1 MLFHSTCECIHY
13 GQNNTFAP
21 MKVIKIS
28 IVDDHSVVRSGLSA
42 LINSWNGMR
51 VVHEF
56 ESGEDFL
63 TSIKKEKHSDVIILD
78 NHLKGITGEQTFFN
92 MQKSGIFLPVILLT
106 ANDNQEMFDRLLK
119 DGLFSA
125 ESKTIK
131 PEILKQR
138 IIQASEKS
146 VIVNKSADEL
156 IEKISPREMEF
167 MRLICNDREYTYQ
180 EIAHI
185 MNVHVR
191 TIDGFRKSLFTK
203 LSMKSKTGLVMFA
216 IKNKLV

>member
-1 MLFHSTCECIHY
+1 
-13 GQNNTFAP
+13 

-63 TSIKKEKHSDVIILD
+63 TSIKQDKHSDVIILD
-78 NHLKGITGEQTFFN
+78 NHLKGITGEQTFLN
-92 MQKSGIFLPVILLT
+92 MQKMGVFLPVILIT
-106 ANDNQEMFDRLLK
+106 ADDNQEMLDRLLEV
-119 DGLFSA
+119 GLFSA

-138 IIQASEKS
+138 IIQASEK
-146 VIVNKSADEL
+146 VIQDNKPMDSL

-185 MNVHVR
+185 MAIHVR
-191 TIDGFRKSLFTK
+191 TVDGFRKSLFSK
-203 LSMKSKTGLVMFA
+203 LNMKSKTGLVMFA
-216 IKNKLV
+216 MKNKLV

>member
-1 MLFHSTCECIHY
+1 MLFHSICECDSYSQCNI
-13 GQNNTFAP
+13 FAK

-63 TSIKKEKHSDVIILD
+63 TSIKQEKHSDVILLD
-78 NHLKGITGEQTFFN
+78 NHLKGITGEQTFLN
-92 MQKSGIFLPVILLT
+92 MQKLGLELPVILLT
-106 ANDNQEMFDRLLK
+106 VEDNQELFSRLLEL
-119 DGLFSA
+119 GLFSA

-131 PEILKQR
+131 PEVLKQR
-138 IIQASEKS
+138 IIQASEK
-146 VIVNKSADEL
+146 VIQDNKPMDSL

-185 MNVHVR
+185 MSVHVR
-191 TIDGFRKSLFTK
+191 TVDGFRKSLFSK
-203 LSMKSKTGLVMFA
+203 LNIKSKTGLVMFA

>member
-1 MLFHSTCECIHY
+1 
-13 GQNNTFAP
+13 

-63 TSIKKEKHSDVIILD
+63 TSIKQDKHSDVIILD
-78 NHLKGITGEQTFFN
+78 NHLKGITGEHTFLN
-92 MQKSGIFLPVILLT
+92 MQKMGVFLPVILIT
-106 ANDNQEMFDRLLK
+106 ADDNQEMLDRLLEI
-119 DGLFSA
+119 GLFSA

-138 IIQASEKS
+138 IIQASEK
-146 VIVNKSADEL
+146 VIQDNKPMDSL
-156 IEKISPREMEF
+156 IEKISPREMELI
-167 MRLICNDREYTYQ
+167 RLICNDREYTYQ

-185 MNVHVR
+185 MSVHLR
-191 TIDGFRKSLFTK
+191 TVDGFRKSLFSK
-203 LSMKSKTGLVMFA
+203 LNMKSKTGLVMFA

>member
-1 MLFHSTCECIHY
+1 
-13 GQNNTFAP
+13 

-63 TSIKKEKHSDVIILD
+63 TSIKQDKHSDVIILD
-78 NHLKGITGEQTFFN
+78 NHLKGITGEQTFLN
-92 MQKSGIFLPVILLT
+92 MQKMGVFLPVILIT
-106 ANDNQEMFDRLLK
+106 ADDNQEMLDRLL
-119 DGLFSA
+119 DVGLFSA
-125 ESKTIK
+125 ESKTIT

-138 IIQASEKS
+138 IIQASEK
-146 VIVNKSADEL
+146 VIQDNKPMDSL

-167 MRLICNDREYTYQ
+167 MSLICNDREYTYQ

-185 MNVHVR
+185 MAIHVR
-191 TIDGFRKSLFTK
+191 TVDGFRKSLFSK
-203 LSMKSKTGLVMFA
+203 LNMKSKTGLVMFA
-216 IKNKLV
+216 MKNKLV

>member
-1 MLFHSTCECIHY
+1 
-13 GQNNTFAP
+13 

-63 TSIKKEKHSDVIILD
+63 TSIKQDKHSDVIILD
-78 NHLKGITGEQTFFN
+78 NHLKGITGEQTFLN
-92 MQKSGIFLPVILLT
+92 MQKMGVFLPVILIT
-106 ANDNQEMFDRLLK
+106 ADDNQEMLDRLLEV
-119 DGLFSA
+119 GLFSA

-138 IIQASEKS
+138 IIQASEK
-146 VIVNKSADEL
+146 VIQDNKPMDSL

-185 MNVHVR
+185 MAIHVR
-191 TIDGFRKSLFTK
+191 TVDGFRKSLFIK
-203 LSMKSKTGLVMFA
+203 LNMKSKTGLVMFA
-216 IKNKLV
+216 MKNKLV

>member
-1 MLFHSTCECIHY
+1 
-13 GQNNTFAP
+13 

-63 TSIKKEKHSDVIILD
+63 KSIKQDKHSDVIILD
-78 NHLKGITGEQTFFN
+78 NHLKGITGEQTFLN
-92 MQKSGIFLPVILLT
+92 MQKMGVFLPVILIT
-106 ANDNQEMFDRLLK
+106 ADDNQEMLDRLLEV
-119 DGLFSA
+119 GLFSA

-138 IIQASEKS
+138 IIQASEK
-146 VIVNKSADEL
+146 VIQDNKPMDSL

-185 MNVHVR
+185 MAIHVR
-191 TIDGFRKSLFTK
+191 TVDGFRKSLFSK
-203 LSMKSKTGLVMFA
+203 LNMKSKTGLVMFA

>member
-1 MLFHSTCECIHY
+1 
-13 GQNNTFAP
+13 

-63 TSIKKEKHSDVIILD
+63 TSIKQDKHSDVIILD
-78 NHLKGITGEQTFFN
+78 NHLKGITGEQTFFS
-92 MQKSGIFLPVILLT
+92 MQKFGIFLPVILLT
-106 ANDNQEMFDRLLK
+106 AQDNQEMLDRLL
-119 DGLFSA
+119 DLGLFSA

-138 IIQASEKS
+138 IIQASEK
-146 VIVNKSADEL
+146 VIQDNKPMDSL

-185 MNVHVR
+185 MSIHVR
-191 TIDGFRKSLFTK
+191 TVDGFRKSLFSK
-203 LSMKSKTGLVMFA
+203 LNMKSKTGLVMFA

>member
-1 MLFHSTCECIHY
+1 
-13 GQNNTFAP
+13 

-63 TSIKKEKHSDVIILD
+63 TSIKQDKHSDVIILD
-78 NHLKGITGEQTFFN
+78 NHLKGITGEHTFLN
-92 MQKSGIFLPVILLT
+92 MQKMGVFLPVILIT
-106 ANDNQEMFDRLLK
+106 ADDNQEMLDRLLEV
-119 DGLFSA
+119 GLFSA

-138 IIQASEKS
+138 IIQASEK
-146 VIVNKSADEL
+146 VIQDNKPMDSL
-156 IEKISPREMEF
+156 IEKISPREMELI
-167 MRLICNDREYTYQ
+167 RLICNDREYTYQ

-185 MNVHVR
+185 MSVHVR
-191 TIDGFRKSLFTK
+191 TVDGFRKSLFSK
-203 LSMKSKTGLVMFA
+203 LNMKSKTGLVMFA

>member
-1 MLFHSTCECIHY
+1 
-13 GQNNTFAP
+13 

-63 TSIKKEKHSDVIILD
+63 TSIKLDNHSDVILLD
-78 NHLKGITGEQTFFN
+78 NHLKGITGEQTFLN
-92 MQKSGIFLPVILLT
+92 MQKMGIFLPVILLT
-106 ANDNQEMFDRLLK
+106 AEDNQETFGRLLK

-131 PEILKQR
+131 PEVLKQR
-138 IIQASEKS
+138 IIQASEK
-146 VIVNKSADEL
+146 VIQDNKPMDSL

-191 TIDGFRKSLFTK
+191 TVDGFRKSLFSK
-203 LSMKSKTGLVMFA
+203 LNMKSKTGLVMFA

>member
-1 MLFHSTCECIHY
+1 
-13 GQNNTFAP
+13 

-78 NHLKGITGEQTFFN
+78 NHLKGITGEQTFLN
-92 MQKSGIFLPVILLT
+92 MQKLGVFLPVILLT
-106 ANDNQEMFDRLLK
+106 AEDSQEMLDRLL
-119 DGLFSA
+119 DIGLFSA

-138 IIQASEKS
+138 IIQASEK
-146 VIVNKSADEL
+146 VIQENKPMDSL
-156 IEKISPREMEF
+156 IEKISPREMELI
-167 MRLICNDREYTYQ
+167 RLICNDREYTYQ

-185 MNVHVR
+185 MSVHVR
-191 TIDGFRKSLFTK
+191 TVDGFRKSLFSK
-203 LSMKSKTGLVMFA
+203 LNMKSKTGLVMFA

>member
-1 MLFHSTCECIHY
+1 
-13 GQNNTFAP
+13 

-42 LINSWNGMR
+42 LINCWNGMR

-63 TSIKKEKHSDVIILD
+63 TSIKQDKHSDVIILD
-78 NHLKGITGEQTFFN
+78 NHLKGITGEQTFLN
-92 MQKSGIFLPVILLT
+92 MQKMGVFLPVILIT
-106 ANDNQEMFDRLLK
+106 ADDNQEMLDRLLEV
-119 DGLFSA
+119 GLFSA

-138 IIQASEKS
+138 IIQASEK
-146 VIVNKSADEL
+146 VIQDNKPMDSL
-156 IEKISPREMEF
+156 IEKISPREMELI
-167 MRLICNDREYTYQ
+167 RLICNDREYTYQ

-185 MNVHVR
+185 MSVHVR
-191 TIDGFRKSLFTK
+191 TVDGFRKSLFSK
-203 LSMKSKTGLVMFA
+203 LNMKSKTGLVMFA

>member
-1 MLFHSTCECIHY
+1 
-13 GQNNTFAP
+13 

-63 TSIKKEKHSDVIILD
+63 TSIKQDKHSDVIILD
-78 NHLKGITGEQTFFN
+78 NHLKGITGEQTFLN
-92 MQKSGIFLPVILLT
+92 MQKLGVFLPVILLT
-106 ANDNQEMFDRLLK
+106 AEDSQEMLDRLL
-119 DGLFSA
+119 DIGLFSV

-138 IIQASEKS
+138 IIQASEK
-146 VIVNKSADEL
+146 VIQENKPMDSL
-156 IEKISPREMEF
+156 IEKISPREMELI
-167 MRLICNDREYTYQ
+167 RLICNDREYTYQ

-185 MNVHVR
+185 MSVHVR
-191 TIDGFRKSLFTK
+191 TVDGFRKSLFSK
-203 LSMKSKTGLVMFA
+203 LNMKSKTGLVMFA

>member
-1 MLFHSTCECIHY
+1 
-13 GQNNTFAP
+13 

-63 TSIKKEKHSDVIILD
+63 TSIKQDKHSDVIILD
-78 NHLKGITGEQTFFN
+78 NHLKGITGEQTFLN
-92 MQKSGIFLPVILLT
+92 MQKMGVFLPVILIT
-106 ANDNQEMFDRLLK
+106 ADDNQEMLDRLLEV
-119 DGLFSA
+119 GLFSA

-138 IIQASEKS
+138 IIQASEK
-146 VIVNKSADEL
+146 VIQDNKPMDSL
-156 IEKISPREMEF
+156 IEKISPREMELI
-167 MRLICNDREYTYQ
+167 RLICNDREYTYQ

-185 MNVHVR
+185 MSVHLR
-191 TIDGFRKSLFTK
+191 TVDGFRKSLFSK
-203 LSMKSKTGLVMFA
+203 LNMKSKTGLVMFA

>member
-1 MLFHSTCECIHY
+1 
-13 GQNNTFAP
+13 

-63 TSIKKEKHSDVIILD
+63 TSIKQDKHSDVIILD
-78 NHLKGITGEQTFFN
+78 NHLKGITGEQTFLN
-92 MQKSGIFLPVILLT
+92 MQKMGVFLPVILIT
-106 ANDNQEMFDRLLK
+106 ADDNQEMLDRLLEV
-119 DGLFSA
+119 GLFSA

-138 IIQASEKS
+138 IIQASEK
-146 VIVNKSADEL
+146 VIQDNKPIDSL
-156 IEKISPREMEF
+156 IEKISPREMELI
-167 MRLICNDREYTYQ
+167 RLICNDREYTYQ

-185 MNVHVR
+185 MSVHVR
-191 TIDGFRKSLFTK
+191 TVDGFRKSLFSK
-203 LSMKSKTGLVMFA
+203 LNMKSKTGLVMFA

>member
-1 MLFHSTCECIHY
+1 MF
-13 GQNNTFAP
+13 TFAR
-21 MKVIKIS
+21 MKVIKNS

-63 TSIKKEKHSDVIILD
+63 SSIKSEKHSDVIILD
-78 NHLKGITGEQTFFN
+78 NHLKGISGEQTFLQMMN
-92 MQKSGIFLPVILLT
+92 IGISVPVILLT
-106 ANDNQEMFDRLLK
+106 VSDSPEMFTRLK
-119 DGLFSA
+119 NQGLFSA

-138 IIQASEKS
+138 IIQASEKGGM
-146 VIVNKSADEL
+146 VNKPADAL

-167 MRLICNDREYTYQ
+167 VRLICNDREYTYQ

-185 MNVHVR
+185 MTVHVR
-191 TIDGFRKSLFTK
+191 TVDGFRKSLFSK
-203 LSMKSKTGLVMFA
+203 LNIKSKTGLVMFA

>member
-1 MLFHSTCECIHY
+1 
-13 GQNNTFAP
+13 

-63 TSIKKEKHSDVIILD
+63 TSIKQEKHSDVIILD
-78 NHLKGITGEQTFFN
+78 NHLKGITGEQTFLN
-92 MQKSGIFLPVILLT
+92 MQKMGVFLPVILIT
-106 ANDNQEMFDRLLK
+106 AEDNQEMLDRLLEV
-119 DGLFSA
+119 GLFSA

-138 IIQASEKS
+138 IIQASEK
-146 VIVNKSADEL
+146 VIQDNKPMDSL
-156 IEKISPREMEF
+156 IEKISPREMELI
-167 MRLICNDREYTYQ
+167 RLICNDREYTYQ

-185 MNVHVR
+185 MSVHVR
-191 TIDGFRKSLFTK
+191 TVDGFRKSLFSK
-203 LSMKSKTGLVMFA
+203 LNMKSKTGLVMFA
-216 IKNKLV
+216 MKNKLV

>member
-1 MLFHSTCECIHY
+1 
-13 GQNNTFAP
+13 
-21 MKVIKIS
+21 
-28 IVDDHSVVRSGLSA
+28 
-42 LINSWNGMR
+42 MR

-63 TSIKKEKHSDVIILD
+63 TSIQQEKHSDVVILD
-78 NHLKGITGEQTFFN
+78 YHLKGITGEQTFLN
-92 MQKSGIFLPVILLT
+92 MQKFGIFLPVILLT
-106 ANDNQEMFDRLLK
+106 AEDSQQVFLRLLQQ
-119 DGLFSA
+119 GLFSA

-131 PEILKQR
+131 PDILKQL
-138 IIQASEKS
+138 IIQASKK
-146 VIVNKSADEL
+146 VIQNNKPMDSL

-167 MRLICNDREYTYQ
+167 VRLICNDREYTYQ

-191 TIDGFRKSLFTK
+191 TVDGFRKSLFNK
-203 LSMKSKTGLVMFA
+203 LNMKSKTGLVMFA

>member
-1 MLFHSTCECIHY
+1 
-13 GQNNTFAP
+13 

-63 TSIKKEKHSDVIILD
+63 TSIKQDKHSDVIILD
-78 NHLKGITGEQTFFN
+78 NHLKGITGEQTFLN
-92 MQKSGIFLPVILLT
+92 MQKMGVFLPVILIT
-106 ANDNQEMFDRLLK
+106 ADDNQEMLDRLLEV
-119 DGLFSA
+119 GHFSA

-138 IIQASEKS
+138 IIQASEK
-146 VIVNKSADEL
+146 VIQDNKPMDSL

-185 MNVHVR
+185 MAIHVR
-191 TIDGFRKSLFTK
+191 TVDGFRKSLFSK
-203 LSMKSKTGLVMFA
+203 LNMKSKTGLVMFA

>member
-1 MLFHSTCECIHY
+1 
-13 GQNNTFAP
+13 
-21 MKVIKIS
+21 MKVIKVS

-63 TSIKKEKHSDVIILD
+63 SSIISEKHSDVVILD
-78 NHLKGITGEQTFFN
+78 NHLKGISGEDTFLQMN
-92 MQKSGIFLPVILLT
+92 VLGISLPVILLT
-106 ANDNQEMFDRLLK
+106 VADDSDMFTRLKNQ
-119 DGLFSA
+119 GLFSA

-138 IIQASEKS
+138 IIQASEK
-146 VIVNKSADEL
+146 VGMVNKPADAL

-167 MRLICNDREYTYQ
+167 VRLICNDREYTYQ

-191 TIDGFRKSLFTK
+191 TVDGFRKSLFSK
-203 LSMKSKTGLVMFA
+203 LNIKSKTGLVMFA

>member
-1 MLFHSTCECIHY
+1 
-13 GQNNTFAP
+13 

-63 TSIKKEKHSDVIILD
+63 TSIKQDKHSDVIILD
-78 NHLKGITGEQTFFN
+78 NHLKGITGEQTFLN
-92 MQKSGIFLPVILLT
+92 MQKMGVFLPVILIT
-106 ANDNQEMFDRLLK
+106 ADDNQEMLDRLLEV
-119 DGLFSA
+119 GLFSA

-138 IIQASEKS
+138 IIQASEK
-146 VIVNKSADEL
+146 VIQDNKPMDSL
-156 IEKISPREMEF
+156 IEKISPREMELI
-167 MRLICNDREYTYQ
+167 RLICNDREYTYQ

-185 MNVHVR
+185 MSVHVR
-191 TIDGFRKSLFTK
+191 TVDGFRKSLFSK
-203 LSMKSKTGLVMFA
+203 LNMKSKTGLVMFA